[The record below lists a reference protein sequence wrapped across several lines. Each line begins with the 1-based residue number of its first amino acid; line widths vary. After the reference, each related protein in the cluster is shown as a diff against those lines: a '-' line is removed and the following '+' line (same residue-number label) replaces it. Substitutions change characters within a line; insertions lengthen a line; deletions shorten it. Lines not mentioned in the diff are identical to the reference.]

1 MCLLQQAAADSCF
14 ASSYFAGKQDKTA
27 VTLKAVYEVSQGFA
41 VLFAHIKIARVRCN
55 RKWHFQKT
63 KKFFIHR
70 RYLIIFR
77 VIQESGEIQPF
88 LILPFYK
95 PLPLHPL
102 GILIHKLV

>member
-1 MCLLQQAAADSCF
+1 MHLLQQAAADSCF

-27 VTLKAVYEVSQGFA
+27 VTFKTIYKVSHGFA

-70 RYLIIFR
+70 RYRIIFR
-77 VIQESGEIQPF
+77 VIQESRKIQLF
-88 LILPFYK
+88 T
-95 PLPLHPL
+95 LPLMEGCL
-102 GILIHKLV
+102 TTALMIKYAILS